1 MSSGGILWT
10 DYRSLSS
17 TIYSDD
23 VSSFFLFFFLSFYFL
38 LCFGSL
44 FIRIDPFYPQQQ
56 FETKTGRRFRDE
68 DLRGASRKLWSSR
81 PKPLGDQVC
90 MRAERKVFW
99 GVEGGGRCLLGA
111 ARPLAEREWR
121 GCGIIQAH
129 LGDLDRH
136 LLEKN
141 TKQTNAYLLTY
152 RGCKWTVF

>member
-38 LCFGSL
+38 SCFGSL

-90 MRAERKVFW
+90 MRAERKVFVWGGRRGEGGRRLVGAGPILFGDDACVRRGKFFW

-111 ARPLAEREWR
+111 ARPLAERE
-121 GCGIIQAH
+121 
-129 LGDLDRH
+129 
-136 LLEKN
+136 
-141 TKQTNAYLLTY
+141 
-152 RGCKWTVF
+152 